1 MMPTETKKTFLGLV
15 YIINELLKAG
25 ILQYDPENRDNML
38 VYRSAGENSP
48 EGWYAE
54 NILSAVSELFQ
65 DEEQMKYM
73 LSVAA
78 DNGIDTE
85 KLFQDAYEL
94 IHN

>member
-1 MMPTETKKTFLGLV
+1 MPAKNNKTFLGLT
-15 YIINELLKAG
+15 YIINELLK
-25 ILQYDPENRDNML
+25 IDVLQYDPENHDNML
-38 VYRSAGENSP
+38 IYRSASENNP
-48 EGWYAE
+48 EGWYSQ

-65 DEEQMKYM
+65 DKEQMDYV

-85 KLFQDAYEL
+85 KLFQSAYEL

>member
-1 MMPTETKKTFLGLV
+1 MSTENDKTFLGLM
-15 YIINELLKAG
+15 YIIDELLKTG
-25 ILQYDPENRDNML
+25 ILQYDPENHDNML
-38 VYRSAGENSP
+38 VYRSAGENNP
-48 EGWYAE
+48 EGWYSQ

-65 DEEQMKYM
+65 DKKQMDYV

-85 KLFQDAYEL
+85 KLFQSAYEL

>member
-1 MMPTETKKTFLGLV
+1 MPTETKKTFLGLV

-25 ILQYDPENRDNML
+25 VLQYDPENHDNML
-38 VYRSAGENSP
+38 VYRSAGENNP
-48 EGWYAE
+48 EGWYSQ

-65 DEEQMKYM
+65 DKKKQMDYV

-85 KLFQDAYEL
+85 KLFQSAYEL